1 MASNGYGKL
10 RTGWTEPLPFKCLCA
25 VSLVNIGQKMADYGD
40 KKHKMSLK
48 VGERVE
54 NKAIMA

>member
-1 MASNGYGKL
+1 
-10 RTGWTEPLPFKCLCA
+10 
-25 VSLVNIGQKMADYGD
+25 MADYGD